1 MRGNDFRSL
10 LRPGVLGTGL
20 TALFGI
26 AALAMPAGAQQVA
39 ITTDDMVSILPREIG
54 PAVSGG
60 RVHDV
65 ESIPSNPS
73 LLYVATAS
81 GGIWRSENR
90 GHTWTNL
97 TDHLPVSTFG
107 DIALAPSNPSIIY
120 AGTGEQNN
128 RQSTSWGNGVYR
140 SDDGGDTW
148 RHLGLDNTRHIGEV
162 QIHPTNP
169 QIAWVAALGN
179 LWAPSEDRGV
189 YRTMD
194 GGQSWEK
201 VLYVDEFTGAVDLVV
216 DPQNPMNVYAGMYQR
231 QRRAFGFN
239 GGGPGSGLYKSTDG
253 GTTWAEMTNG
263 IPAGDKG
270 RIGLAISASNPR
282 VVMALVETA
291 DRNTQ
296 GTYRSEDGGATWNR
310 MSGNNGR
317 PMYYSH
323 IYVDPTNDMRIYT
336 MATNAAVSEDG
347 GRTFTSVADD
357 PTYDVGVHLDHHTM
371 WINPSDPDHFYM
383 AGDGGLHETYDRGLN
398 FRKINNY
405 VSSQA
410 YAVGVDM
417 RTPYRVYTGLQD
429 NHSFA
434 APNENRR
441 WAGIVNDDW
450 QQVGFSDGM
459 YWQPNW
465 FDTTQAYGS
474 SWAGNYF
481 RTDTRTGDIIGITP
495 QEGPGESFRWDF
507 AAPMMASRH
516 NPNVVYVGAQFLFRS
531 ANRGS
536 SWTQTVDLSRGIDS
550 DTMTIMGVAVGDI
563 TISANDGVSGFG
575 TIVTLSESPL
585 DPAILWVGLD
595 DGNLQVSRDAGAS
608 WTEVSRNVS
617 GVPNGTLVSRVAA
630 SHAAPGTA
638 WAAFDGHRDGNFDP
652 YIYRTTDFGQSWT
665 AVHSGL
671 PSGSVLSLAEHPDNT
686 AVIFA
691 GTEHGVFVSTNT
703 GQSWARVPNTPTTA
717 YDDLI
722 IHPRDKDLV
731 MGTHGRG
738 IWVMDDTGPIAEWTQ
753 SVVASDAHLFSVPSR
768 EIFVYWKDTSYRG
781 MAEYAGVNPP
791 NGVEI
796 TYRLGAGSG
805 PATLRVHNE
814 DGQLVRTIQVPST
827 PGTHRVNWDL
837 KWGFDQDENWE
848 RWEDPLL
855 KRPISGGGDFWVAPG
870 RFRITL
876 DARGATSSQG
886 MLVLADPI
894 SDLTQADYDSR
905 EAFMLGVRELLTQIE
920 ERMEGA
926 SGDDVQRYRGM
937 MRTLQGAAFGM
948 DGGQARQG
956 TLHPPTQQTRDAVA
970 AVRAMLA
977 GM

>member
-10 LRPGVLGTGL
+10 LGTG
-20 TALFGI
+20 ALVAGL
-26 AALAMPAGAQQVA
+26 AALSAAAVQAQQVG
-39 ITTDDMVSILPREIG
+39 ITTDDMMSIIPREIG

-65 ESIPSNPS
+65 ESLASNPS

-81 GGIWRSENR
+81 GGIQRSENR

-107 DIALAPSNPSIIY
+107 DIALAPSNPRIIY

-162 QIHPTNP
+162 QVHPTNP
-169 QIAWVAALGN
+169 DIVWVAALGN

-189 YRTMD
+189 YRSTD
-194 GGQSWEK
+194 GGNSWDK

-216 DPQNPMNVYAGMYQR
+216 DASNPMNVYAGMYQR

-253 GTTWAEMTNG
+253 GTTWTEMTNG
-263 IPAGDKG
+263 IPTGDKG
-270 RIGLAISASNPR
+270 RIGLAISASNPQ
-282 VVMALVETA
+282 VVMALIESG
-291 DRNTQ
+291 DRAAT
-296 GTYRSEDGGATWNR
+296 GTYRSEDGGATWAR

-371 WINPSDPDHFYM
+371 WINPSDPNHYYM
-383 AGDGGLHETYDRGLN
+383 AGDGGLHETYDGGLN

-405 VSSQA
+405 VASQA
-410 YAVGVDM
+410 YAIGVDM

-441 WAGIVNDDW
+441 WAGIINDDW

-481 RTDTRTGDIIGITP
+481 RTDTRTGDILGITP
-495 QEGPGESFRWDF
+495 QEEPGENYRWDF
-507 AAPMMASRH
+507 ASPMMASRH
-516 NPNVVYVGAQFLFRS
+516 NPDVVYVGAQYLFRS
-531 ANRGS
+531 NDRGS
-536 SWTQTVDLSRGIDS
+536 SWTKTADLSRGIDP

-575 TIVTLSESPL
+575 TIVTMSESPI

-595 DGNLQVSRDAGAS
+595 DGNIQVSQNGGAS
-608 WTEVSRNVS
+608 WTEVSGNLP
-617 GVPNGTLVSRVAA
+617 GAPAGAQVSRVAA

-638 WAAFDGHRDGNFDP
+638 WAAVDAHRDGDFAP
-652 YIYRTTDFGQSWT
+652 YIYRTTDFGQSWS
-665 AVHSGL
+665 AVHAGL

-691 GTEHGVFVSTNT
+691 GTEHALFVSTNT

-738 IWVMDDTGPIAEWTQ
+738 IWVMDDTAPIAEWTQ
-753 SVVASDAHLFSVPSR
+753 QVVASDAHLFSVPNR
-768 EIFVYWKDTSYRG
+768 EIFLYWKDTSYRG

-805 PATLRVHNE
+805 PAILRVHNE
-814 DGQLVRTIQVPST
+814 DGRLVRTMQVPST
-827 PGTHRVNWDL
+827 PGTHRVNWDMH
-837 KWGFDQDENWE
+837 WGFDEAGDTWE
-848 RWEDPLL
+848 RWEDELL
-855 KRPISGGGDFWVAPG
+855 KRPLNRGGDFWVSPG
-870 RFRITL
+870 VYRISIE
-876 DARGATSSQG
+876 ARGTTSAQG
-886 MLVLADPI
+886 MRVLPDPI
-894 SDLTQADYDSR
+894 SDLTQADYDDR
-905 EAFMLGVRELLTQIE
+905 EAFLLGVQELMAELQT
-920 ERMEGA
+920 RMEGA
-926 SGDDVQRYRGM
+926 DQEAQQEYRGL
-937 MRTLQGAAFGM
+937 MRSLGQAYGLG
-948 DGGQARQG
+948 GGQARQG
-956 TLHPPTQQTRDAVA
+956 SIHPPTQQTRDAVD
-970 AVRAMLA
+970 AVRRALA